1 MEATGSSPVCSTKK
15 SLLQPLPKKFDK
27 RLGIEDKKSMNIC
40 SWTSS
45 LSIDEFNCIKSSL
58 TGPTKLRSS
67 PLNFAYTGHY
77 YYNSGSLLGETSF
90 GRIWSRTT
98 SGSLAAISDVDVPYI
113 QYLALKFKDAQ
124 WQFSD
129 FKNQNIQKINSFCE
143 SNEITDYRVINL
155 EDIMQVHQLCIPFE
169 EFE

>member
-1 MEATGSSPVCSTKK
+1 
-15 SLLQPLPKKFDK
+15 
-27 RLGIEDKKSMNIC
+27 MNIC

-98 SGSLAAISDVDVPYI
+98 SGSLAAYNLFFGADEVNP
-113 QYLALKFKDAQ
+113 
-124 WQFSD
+124 
-129 FKNQNIQKINSFCE
+129 QN
-143 SNEITDYRVINL
+143 TNL
-155 EDIMQVHQLCIPFE
+155 RGTGYPLRCTVK
-169 EFE
+169 